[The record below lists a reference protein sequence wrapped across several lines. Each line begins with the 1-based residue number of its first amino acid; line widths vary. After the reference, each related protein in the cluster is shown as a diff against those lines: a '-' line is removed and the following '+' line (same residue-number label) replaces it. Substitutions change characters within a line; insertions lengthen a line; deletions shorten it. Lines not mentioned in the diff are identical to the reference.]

1 MLKQVAV
8 ALGLC
13 FIGVMTAA
21 AAPAVDAKAEREAAA
36 KAEQAGDWDAA
47 LLHYE
52 NVYDSTPCTPE
63 EYVQL
68 RRKFEELQP
77 KVKPND
83 DPAKAAVYHMR
94 AFVFRTLQVGDRKN
108 TYNEKQLK
116 DIDKAN
122 AAWAAEVW
130 KASQGQCRLD
140 WKTTIID
147 EPMTK
152 FAGFPSPYDCIP
164 YFTALKPGEADYV
177 TAYTLS
183 SGFDCSCWAGTY
195 GSVAKGATYG
205 GFNDG
210 GDGGTCGNA
219 EIQVHEWLHGL
230 EMTLKWHH
238 MYPDAIF
245 PNPDAGCNCGPKCWQ
260 PKPNE
265 DSLYDWYRH
274 ILTVHLTR
282 KMWRELSLTRPSEN
296 PWLAEL
302 KLCPRFA
309 TLGPFDGNGKDK
321 NGFDVA
327 FINESDL
334 KPALG
339 KAEGGQTWRAAD
351 RVGFF
356 LNLAGVY
363 YPVERQVAYAA
374 VVAKS
379 PEARAAQVRIGAA
392 SACKAWH
399 NGKQIV
405 NSPTWRGCGPDQD
418 KVAVQLVKGDNLFV
432 LKVVNSGSTDWADWG
447 VDLRITDAAGKPL
460 ENIEYTLPGETAA
473 SAGMTSKS
481 R

>member
-1 MLKQVAV
+1 V
-8 ALGLC
+8 C
-13 FIGVMTAA
+13 
-21 AAPAVDAKAEREAAA
+21 
-36 KAEQAGDWDAA
+36 
-47 LLHYE
+47 
-52 NVYDSTPCTPE
+52 
-63 EYVQL
+63 
-68 RRKFEELQP
+68 
-77 KVKPND
+77 
-83 DPAKAAVYHMR
+83 
-94 AFVFRTLQVGDRKN
+94 
-108 TYNEKQLK
+108 
-116 DIDKAN
+116 
-122 AAWAAEVW
+122 
-130 KASQGQCRLD
+130 
-140 WKTTIID
+140 
-147 EPMTK
+147 
-152 FAGFPSPYDCIP
+152 
-164 YFTALKPGEADYV
+164 
-177 TAYTLS
+177 
-183 SGFDCSCWAGTY
+183 
-195 GSVAKGATYG
+195 KGASYG
-205 GFNDG
+205 GFNDA

-219 EIQVHEWLHGL
+219 EVQIHEWIHGL

-265 DSLYDWYRH
+265 GSLYDWYRH

-282 KMWRELSLTRPSEN
+282 KMWRGLSLTRPSEN

-321 NGFDVA
+321 NGFATA
-327 FINESDL
+327 FIDESDL
-334 KPALG
+334 KPAIG

-363 YPVERQVAYAA
+363 YPMERQVAYAA

-405 NSPTWRGCGPDQD
+405 SAPTWRGCGHDQD

-447 VDLRITDAAGKPL
+447 VDLRITDNAGKPL

>member
-1 MLKQVAV
+1 MKTLFF
-8 ALGLC
+8 ALCLS
-13 FIGVMTAA
+13 VSMTI
-21 AAPAVDAKAEREAAA
+21 APARAATPIDAKSEREAAA

-52 NVYDSTPCTPE
+52 NVYDSIPCTPE

-68 RRKFEELQP
+68 RRKFEELHP

-83 DPAKAAVYHMR
+83 DPAKAAVYHIR
-94 AFVFRTLQVGDRKN
+94 AFAFRTLHVGDRKN

-116 DIDKAN
+116 DVDKAN
-122 AAWAAEVW
+122 AAWADEVW
-130 KASQGQCRLD
+130 KASRGQCRLD

-147 EPMTK
+147 EPLTK
-152 FAGFPSPYDCIP
+152 FDGFPSPYDCIP
-164 YFTALKPGEADYV
+164 YFAALKPGEADYV

-183 SGFDCSCWAGTY
+183 SGFDWSCWGGTF
-195 GSVAKGATYG
+195 GSVCKGASYG
-205 GFNDG
+205 GFNDA

-219 EIQVHEWLHGL
+219 EVQVHEWIHGL

-265 DSLYDWYRH
+265 GSLYDWYRH

-282 KMWRELSLTRPSEN
+282 KMWRGLSLTRPSEN

-321 NGFDVA
+321 NGFATA
-327 FINESDL
+327 FIDESDL

-363 YPVERQVAYAA
+363 YPMERQVAYAA

-379 PEARAAQVRIGAA
+379 PEGRAAQVRIGAA

-405 NSPTWRGCGPDQD
+405 SAPAWRGCGHDQD

-432 LKVVNSGSTDWADWG
+432 IKVVNSGSKDWADWG

-460 ENIEYTLPGETAA
+460 ENIEYALPGEAA
-473 SAGMTSKS
+473 AK
-481 R
+481 